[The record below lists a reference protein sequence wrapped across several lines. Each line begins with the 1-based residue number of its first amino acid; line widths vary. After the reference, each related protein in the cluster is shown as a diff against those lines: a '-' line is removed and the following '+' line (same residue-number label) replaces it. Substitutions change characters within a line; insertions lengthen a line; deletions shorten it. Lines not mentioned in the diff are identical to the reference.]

1 MLIHEA
7 RKNEISLLIEFR
19 KLYVNKVHGNSIE
32 KKKEF
37 STNLFRMM
45 IKQIEKLFV
54 VRNNQILSDAF
65 SSINQ
70 IELSLLLK
78 FSIRKLQF
86 LKVLTNFNSQVLL
99 DILFSNLYDTGTE
112 ANVLR
117 KVFRGHLWMNKYLSD
132 EM

>member
-45 IKQIEKLFV
+45 FKQIEKLFV

-70 IELSLLLK
+70 IELSILLK

-86 LKVLTNFNSQVLL
+86 LKVLTNFNSQVL
-99 DILFSNLYDTGTE
+99 FP
-112 ANVLR
+112 
-117 KVFRGHLWMNKYLSD
+117 F
-132 EM
+132 